1 MDAQQAK
8 SPTNDY
14 VINVEGANNRRRMFN
29 VSDFISTTNV
39 LQRKG
44 SDGID
49 SFSQDLHGY
58 DQVFSNQNLK
68 NKDIDYSERQDKA
81 NSKLELAL
89 EEHQQSRNLDITST
103 DYLKRNSK
111 VNEIAR
117 TKSKKEINYNDIQQI
132 IKSNQ
137 KKGNQY
143 IQQKIKTIND
153 QQQNKD
159 QQPLNIGNG
168 ITEEYFQYEN
178 NHADDIVNTKQN
190 EEGQEA
196 IKLRNQI
203 VIFSYLLQ
211 FVKSLLVRYMYK
223 KHNMLSVL
231 QYRIIGDNSII
242 IQKNQRKRIDEIQK
256 VKHRNIFERINFIR
270 EINFSSYNL
279 SHFHKD
285 SIIKKYFFSLMI
297 HTRKVFKQILKRVI
311 IFKPNNPFILIWEI
325 TFLLVVLFFLLAIPI
340 EWSFDLND
348 SQRKILKVMNY
359 IQVGVFVADIFIGF
373 HTGFYEFGEIVMVR
387 IRIYEKYFKEKFKTN
402 FISLSL
408 LVINFIIDF
417 KFLNFLALLIMI
429 NSITEK
435 IERTNLN
442 LQLYQKLSS
451 FQELIKLFCFIFLSI
466 HIFGCGFHYVG
477 IYSEQKGIQNNWLRQ
492 NDLLNT
498 SAGEQYINSI
508 YFTMISMCTIGY
520 GDIHPLN
527 YYEKIY
533 VLGMAFIS
541 CGLFAFSVN
550 LIGSIIQDIQKKT
563 KDFRNKQSLIS
574 SYMNERQVQLST
586 QMRVLKY
593 LEFIEDFQDSNITEG
608 AKILETCSQEIKEE
622 LLKEYFGRILKT
634 IKLIKGTFSQE
645 FLIQLSLV
653 MRERRFAPGE
663 ILVQKGQLMKHLFF
677 VTKGQTE
684 YFIANNGNF
693 LNLCDYD
700 EKMIDLK
707 CFITQQPSEISVRS
721 KGITTAAYIDFY
733 QWEEI
738 IKQFGQDREKACSL
752 RDQFLNDKR
761 YQYPCK
767 SCGQFQHNLYSCPQ
781 VCYKINRSLY
791 FNKLVLNIQQERSKT
806 NRRDKKKKISC
817 YNNNETI
824 RQGLKLIRWGLVKE
838 IYEDYEETDVQQE
851 CTMIEKDKEFYLRCP
866 KIKFSYFLRSDEQK
880 DYVQYNYPQVKAK
893 GFKQQKSESNF
904 FFNQFHQKQEI
915 SSSSSSS
922 SFITSSESEDSSD
935 SSAIENIPQQQMQ
948 QQQQQQ
954 EQAVNSLNSNQLSA
968 NLMPSQ
974 MPLDSKF
981 DYSEIHIDS
990 LNNQNYYKKLQNDSS
1005 NQQYYLQPRRSKSNT
1020 KTPKNSRI
1028 DNFEQISQN
1037 ILNSPNPIYFD
1048 QISQK
1053 QADDNI
1059 QLQQN
1064 NYPQQQNVYPQQQ
1077 HNMIEKVQQQRRSI
1091 LSNNQSNLKEKYIS
1105 LMQLQYMQ
1113 QQQLIQQQIQ
1123 QFQQQQNQQLNQQNQ
1138 QQINLQQQLP
1148 SQINN
1153 NQLNSPSEKNNIN
1166 SFKFTFEHSKS
1177 IHDEEPQI
1185 LSASQIN
1192 SSNNIL
1198 LQQQQQQNQ
1207 TYQQLNEQNS
1217 GTPAVSMLNSI
1228 INQMQNQIE
1237 KFYFQVSSMQQLTN
1251 QQAQSANKKKKKA
1264 MRFNLPSN
1272 QTPNNKQSQQ
1282 DVSKENNRQLSITS
1296 SHNGL
1301 KDNQKDNL
1309 KIDISQ
1315 DSRMQNFH
1323 LFGKCE
1329 FFFDVAKEFMYYYPK
1344 YNQSS
1349 IIKAYKKYQS
1359 LIIYQLKDQYMT
1371 KKATSL
1377 KMTMHQ
1383 SIRKKF
1389 YPKKTTGGP
1398 LKRNNIVS
1406 FNHS

>member
-29 VSDFISTTNV
+29 ASSFISTTNI

-44 SDGID
+44 SDAID

-58 DQVFSNQNLK
+58 DQVFSNQCLK
-68 NKDIDYSERQDKA
+68 NKEVDYSERQEKA
-81 NSKLELAL
+81 NSKLELAMD
-89 EEHQQSRNLDITST
+89 EQQSRNLDITST
-103 DYLKRNSK
+103 DQLKRNSK
-111 VNEIAR
+111 VSEIVR

-159 QQPLNIGNG
+159 QQLLNIGNG
-168 ITEEYFQYEN
+168 VTEDYFQYEN
-178 NHADDIVNTKQN
+178 NHADEFVNSKQN

-231 QYRIIGDNSII
+231 QYRIIGDNAII

-270 EINFSSYNL
+270 EINVSSYNL
-279 SHFHKD
+279 SNFHKE
-285 SIIKKYFFSLMI
+285 SIMKKFIFSI
-297 HTRKVFKQILKRVI
+297 VIRTRKILKQILKRVI

-325 TFLLVVLFFLLAIPI
+325 AFLLVILFFLLAIPI
-340 EWSFDLND
+340 EWSFDLTD
-348 SQRKILKVMNY
+348 SQKKVLKIMNY
-359 IQVGVFVADIFIGF
+359 FQVGVFVADIFIGF

-387 IRIYEKYFKEKFKTN
+387 MRIYEKYFKEKFKTN

-408 LVINFIIDF
+408 LAINFIIDF
-417 KFLNFLALLIMI
+417 KLLNFLALLIMV

-451 FQELIKLFCFIFLSI
+451 LQELIKLFCFIFLSI
-466 HIFGCGFHYVG
+466 HIFGCGFHFVA
-477 IYSEQKGIQNNWLRQ
+477 IYSEWQGIQNNWLRQ

-663 ILVQKGQLMKHLFF
+663 ILVQKGQQMKHLFF
-677 VTKGQTE
+677 ITKGQTE

-721 KGITTAAYIDFY
+721 KGITTAAYIDFH

-738 IKQFGQDREKACSL
+738 IKQFGQDREKACCL

-781 VCYKINRSLY
+781 VCYKINKSLY
-791 FNKLVLNIQQERSKT
+791 FNKLVLNIQQDRTKT
-806 NRRDKKKKISC
+806 NRRDKKKQISS
-817 YNNNETI
+817 YTSNETI

-866 KIKFSYFLRSDEQK
+866 KIKLSYFLKKDEQK
-880 DYVQYNYPQVKAK
+880 DEVQYNYPQVKVK

-904 FFNQFHQKQEI
+904 FFNQFNQKQEL
-915 SSSSSSS
+915 SSSSSS
-922 SFITSSESEDSSD
+922 SFMTTSESEDSSD
-935 SSAIENIPQQQMQ
+935 SSDIQNTPQQPQVQ
-948 QQQQQQ
+948 QQQQQY
-954 EQAVNSLNSNQLSA
+954 EQAVNSLNSNQLST

-974 MPLDSKF
+974 IPLDSKF
-981 DYSEIHIDS
+981 DYSEIHIDFV
-990 LNNQNYYKKLQNDSS
+990 NNQNYYKKNQNESGF
-1005 NQQYYLQPRRSKSNT
+1005 QQYYLQPRRSKSNT

-1028 DNFEQISQN
+1028 ENFEQTSQN
-1037 ILNSPNPIYFD
+1037 IQNSPNPIYFD
-1048 QISQK
+1048 QVSQK
-1053 QADDNI
+1053 QPEDNI
-1059 QLQQN
+1059 QPQQN
-1064 NYPQQQNVYPQQQ
+1064 NYPLQQ
-1077 HNMIEKVQQQRRSI
+1077 HTILEKIHQQRRSI
-1091 LSNNQSNLKEKYIS
+1091 LSNNQSNLREKYIS

-1113 QQQLIQQQIQ
+1113 QQQQLIQSQLQH
-1123 QFQQQQNQQLNQQNQ
+1123 FNQQQQNQQLNQQNQ
-1138 QQINLQQQLP
+1138 QQINQQQQLP
-1148 SQINN
+1148 SQMNY

-1166 SFKFTFEHSKS
+1166 SFKFTFENSKS
-1177 IHDEEPQI
+1177 FHDEEPQI

-1192 SSNNIL
+1192 SSNNIA

-1207 TYQQLNEQNS
+1207 PHQQANQLNEQNS
-1217 GTPAVSMLNSI
+1217 GTPVVSMLNSI
-1228 INQMQNQIE
+1228 ISQMQNQIE

-1251 QQAQSANKKKKKA
+1251 QQFQAQAANKKKKKA

-1282 DVSKENNRQLSITS
+1282 EVSKENNRQQSITS
-1296 SHNGL
+1296 SHNGF
-1301 KDNQKDNL
+1301 KDSQKDNL
-1309 KIDISQ
+1309 KMDISL
-1315 DSRMQNFH
+1315 DNKIQNFH

-1329 FFFDVAKEFMYYYPK
+1329 FFFDIAKEFMYYYPK

-1383 SIRKKF
+1383 SIRKKL
-1389 YPKKTTGGP
+1389 YPKKTTQGP
-1398 LKRNNIVS
+1398 LKRNNMVS